1 MAEVQQQ
8 EGGSEKGKH
17 KKVRAKKSSTH
28 IDMTPMVDLAFL
40 LLTFFILT
48 TTFSK
53 PKTMDIT
60 MPVKDKVEEEDRTK
74 VPASQ
79 TMTILLTEN
88 DRIIWYRYKPDED
101 PATVAPTPIIADFS
115 LDGPTSIHK
124 VLLEQNQLV
133 YNLVKQVEDSVKR
146 GLIEDKDEIIKQHKA
161 AVKAAEKKGLIVL
174 IKPDDKSK
182 YKNLVDI
189 LDEMLICNV
198 GRYAI
203 VELSDAEKEL
213 ITNTK

>member
-1 MAEVQQQ
+1 MSEVQQQ
-8 EGGSEKGKH
+8 EGSDKGGKH

-60 MPVKDKVEEEDRTK
+60 MPVKDTTEINRTK

-79 TMTILLTEN
+79 TMSILLTEN
-88 DRIIWYRYKPDED
+88 DRIIWYMGIDS
-101 PATVAPTPIIADFS
+101 AGAPPQTNIADFS
-115 LDGPTSIHK
+115 TSGEKSIHR
-124 VLLEQNQLV
+124 VLLERNKLIADQVRLV
-133 YNLVKQVEDSVKR
+133 LDSVKR
-146 GLIEDKDEIIKQHKA
+146 GLIPDNEDEIKRHKA
-161 AVKAAEKKGLIVL
+161 AVKQAEKKGLIVL

-198 GRYAI
+198 ARYAI
-203 VELSDAEKEL
+203 VDLSESEKEL
-213 ITNTK
+213 IKNAR

>member
-1 MAEVQQQ
+1 MSEVQQSD
-8 EGGSEKGKH
+8 GGQEKGKH
-17 KKVRAKKSSTH
+17 KKIRAKKSSTH

-60 MPVKDKVEEEDRTK
+60 MPVKEKVEEEQRTK
-74 VPASQ
+74 VKASQ
-79 TMTILLTEN
+79 TVSILLTEN
-88 DRIIWYRYKPDED
+88 DRIIWYIGMDD
-101 PATVAPTPIIADFS
+101 PAQPPQTNIADFS
-115 LDGPTSIHK
+115 QSGPQSIRTMLLDKNKIVLEK
-124 VLLEQNQLV
+124 V
-133 YNLVKQVEDSVKR
+133 KMVEDSVKR
-146 GLIEDKDEIIKQHKA
+146 GLIPDKEDEIKRHKA
-161 AVKAAEKKGLIVL
+161 AVKGDKAGVIVL
-174 IKPDDKSK
+174 IKPDEKSK

-203 VELSDAEKEL
+203 VDLSESEREL
-213 ITNTK
+213 IKNTK

>member
-1 MAEVQQQ
+1 MSEVQQQ
-8 EGGSEKGKH
+8 DSGSEKGGKH

-40 LLTFFILT
+40 LLTFFMLT

-60 MPVKDKVEEEDRTK
+60 MPMKKDEIKEEERTK

-79 TMTILLTEN
+79 TLSILLTGKN
-88 DRIIWYRYKPDED
+88 RIIWYMGMDD
-101 PATVAPTPIIADFS
+101 PAQTPQTNIADFS
-115 LDGPTSIHK
+115 LNGTNSIHK
-124 VLLEQNQLV
+124 VLLEKNQLV
-133 YNLVKQVEDSVKR
+133 FNEVQAVKDSVSK
-146 GLIEDKDEIIKQHKA
+146 GLIKNDRDEIKRHIA
-161 AVKAAEKKGLIVL
+161 AVKVTERKGLIVL

-189 LDEMLICNV
+189 LDEMLVCNV
-198 GRYAI
+198 ARYAI
-203 VELSDAEKEL
+203 VDVSPNELEL
-213 ITNTK
+213 IKNTQ

>member
-8 EGGSEKGKH
+8 GGNEKGGKH
-17 KKVRAKKSSTH
+17 SKVRAKKASTH

-60 MPVKDKVEEEDRTK
+60 MPIKDKIEEKDRTK

-79 TMTILLTEN
+79 TMSVLLTAN
-88 DRIIWYRYKPDED
+88 DKIIWYMGVDSAEVPPE
-101 PATVAPTPIIADFS
+101 TNIANFS
-115 LDGPTSIHK
+115 QTGNSSIHK
-124 VLLEQNQLV
+124 VLLEKNELVANQ
-133 YNLVKQVEDSVKR
+133 VKLVEDSVKR
-146 GLIEDKDEIIKQHKA
+146 GLIPDNDEEIKKHKA
-161 AVKAAEKKGLIVL
+161 WVKAAEKKGLIVL
-174 IKPDDKSK
+174 IKPDSTAR

-189 LDEMLICNV
+189 LDEMLITNV
-198 GRYAI
+198 ARYAI
-203 VELSDAEKEL
+203 VDLSDSEKEL
-213 ITNTK
+213 IKNSEK

>member
-1 MAEVQQQ
+1 MSEVQQQ
-8 EGGSEKGKH
+8 EGSEKGGKH
-17 KKVRAKKSSTH
+17 KKIRAKKSSTH

-60 MPVKDKVEEEDRTK
+60 MPVKDTTEINRTK

-79 TMTILLTEN
+79 TMSILLTEN
-88 DRIIWYRYKPDED
+88 DRIIWYMGIDSAGLP
-101 PATVAPTPIIADFS
+101 PQTNMADFS
-115 LDGPTSIHK
+115 ISGEKSLHK
-124 VLLEQNQLV
+124 VLLERNKLIGDQIRL
-133 YNLVKQVEDSVKR
+133 VEDSVKR
-146 GLIEDKDEIIKQHKA
+146 GLIPDNEEEIKKHKA
-161 AVKAAEKKGLIVL
+161 AVKQAEKKGLIVL

-198 GRYAI
+198 ARYAI
-203 VELSDAEKEL
+203 VDLSESEKEL
-213 ITNTK
+213 IKNAQQ

>member
-1 MAEVQQQ
+1 MSEVQQQ
-8 EGGSEKGKH
+8 DSGSGKGKH
-17 KKVRAKKSSTH
+17 TKVRAKKSSTH

-60 MPVKDKVEEEDRTK
+60 MPVKDKIEDDQRTK

-79 TMTILLTEN
+79 TMSILLTEN
-88 DRIIWYRYKPDED
+88 DRIIWYFGMDD
-101 PATVAPTPIIADFS
+101 PSQPPVTNMATFS
-115 LDGPTSIHK
+115 QTGPNSIRTLLLDK
-124 VLLEQNQLV
+124 NKLV
-133 YNLVKQVEDSVKR
+133 VDKIKLVQDSVR
-146 GLIEDKDEIIKQHKA
+146 AGLIPDKEDEIKKHKA
-161 AVKAAEKKGLIVL
+161 AVKADKGGVIVL

-203 VELSDAEKEL
+203 VELSESEKEL
-213 ITNTK
+213 IKNTK

>member
-1 MAEVQQQ
+1 MSEVQQQ
-8 EGGSEKGKH
+8 DSSDKGGKH

-60 MPVKDKVEEEDRTK
+60 MPVKDTTEINRTK

-79 TMTILLTEN
+79 TMSILLTEN
-88 DRIIWYRYKPDED
+88 DRIIWYMGIDS
-101 PATVAPTPIIADFS
+101 AGAPPETNISDFS
-115 LDGPTSIHK
+115 TSGEKSIHK
-124 VLLEQNQLV
+124 VLLVRNKLV
-133 YNLVKQVEDSVKR
+133 SDQIRLVLDSIKR
-146 GLIEDKDEIIKQHKA
+146 GLIPDNEDEIKKHKA
-161 AVKAAEKKGLIVL
+161 AVKQAEKKGLIVL

-198 GRYAI
+198 ARYAI
-203 VELSDAEKEL
+203 VDLSESEKEL
-213 ITNTK
+213 IKNVK

>member
-8 EGGSEKGKH
+8 EGSDKGGKH

-53 PKTMDIT
+53 PKIMDIT
-60 MPVKDKVEEEDRTK
+60 MPVKEKDITDEQRTK

-79 TMTILLTEN
+79 TLSLLLTKN
-88 DRIIWYRYKPDED
+88 DRIIWYMGMDD
-101 PATVAPTPIIADFS
+101 PSQTPQTTIADFS
-115 LDGPTSIHK
+115 ENGAASIHK
-124 VLLEQNQLV
+124 VLLEKNKLV
-133 YNLVKQVEDSVKR
+133 YDQVKMVEDSVKR
-146 GLIEDKDEIIKQHKA
+146 GLIEDKEEVIKQHKA
-161 AVKAAEKKGLIVL
+161 WVKAAEKKGLSVL
-174 IKPDDKSK
+174 IKPDETSK

-189 LDEMLICNV
+189 LDEMLVCNV
-198 GRYAI
+198 ARYAI
-203 VELSDAEKEL
+203 VDLSDSEKEL
-213 ITNTK
+213 IKNTQ

>member
-1 MAEVQQQ
+1 MSEVQQQ
-8 EGGSEKGKH
+8 EGSEKGGKH

-60 MPVKDKVEEEDRTK
+60 MPVKDTTEINRTK

-79 TMTILLTEN
+79 TMSILLTEN
-88 DRIIWYRYKPDED
+88 DRIIWYMGIDSAGLP
-101 PATVAPTPIIADFS
+101 PQTNIADFS
-115 LDGPTSIHK
+115 ISGEKSLHK
-124 VLLEQNQLV
+124 VLLERNKLIGDQIRL
-133 YNLVKQVEDSVKR
+133 VEDSVKR
-146 GLIEDKDEIIKQHKA
+146 GLIPDNEEEIKKHKA
-161 AVKAAEKKGLIVL
+161 AVKQAEKKGLIVL

-198 GRYAI
+198 ARYAI
-203 VELSDAEKEL
+203 VDLSESEKEL
-213 ITNTK
+213 IKNAQQ

>member
-1 MAEVQQQ
+1 MAEVQAQ
-8 EGGSEKGKH
+8 EGSDKGGKH

-60 MPVKDKVEEEDRTK
+60 MPVKEHKDEDRTK
-74 VPASQ
+74 IKASLA
-79 TMTILLTEN
+79 MSILLTEN
-88 DRIIWYRYKPDED
+88 DKIIWYMGIDSAGMPPE
-101 PATVAPTPIIADFS
+101 TNVADFS
-115 LDGPTSIHK
+115 INGPKSIHK
-124 VLLEQNQLV
+124 VLLERNKLV
-133 YNLVKQVEDSVKR
+133 YDQVRMVEDSVKR
-146 GLIEDKDEIIKQHKA
+146 GLIPDNEEEIKKHKA
-161 AVKAAEKKGLIVL
+161 QVKAAEKEGLIVL
-174 IKPDDKSK
+174 IKPDEKAK

-203 VELSDAEKEL
+203 VDLSDSEKEL
-213 ITNTK
+213 IKNAQ

>member
-8 EGGSEKGKH
+8 EGGSDKGKH

-60 MPVKDKVEEEDRTK
+60 MPVKDKILDEERTK

-79 TMTILLTEN
+79 TLSLLLTEN
-88 DRIIWYRYKPDED
+88 DRIIWYIGEDD
-101 PATVAPTPIIADFS
+101 PAKPPSTNIADYS
-115 LDGPTSIHK
+115 QDGAKSIRK
-124 VLLEQNQLV
+124 ILLEKNKLV
-133 YNLVKQVEDSVKR
+133 IDQVKLVEDSVKA
-146 GLIEDKDEIIKQHKA
+146 GLITDTDEDIKRHKS

-189 LDEMLICNV
+189 LDEMLVCNV

-203 VELSDAEKEL
+203 VDLSDSEKTL
-213 ITNTK
+213 IENTK

>member
-1 MAEVQQQ
+1 MSEVQQQ
-8 EGGSEKGKH
+8 EGSEKGGKH

-60 MPVKDKVEEEDRTK
+60 MPVKDTTEINRTK

-79 TMTILLTEN
+79 TMSILLTEN
-88 DRIIWYRYKPDED
+88 DRIIWYMGIDSAGLPPE
-101 PATVAPTPIIADFS
+101 TNIADFS
-115 LDGPTSIHK
+115 ISGEKSLHK
-124 VLLEQNQLV
+124 VLLERNKLIGDQIRL
-133 YNLVKQVEDSVKR
+133 VEDSVKK
-146 GLIEDKDEIIKQHKA
+146 GLIPDNDEEIKKHKA
-161 AVKAAEKKGLIVL
+161 AVKQAEKKGLIVL

-198 GRYAI
+198 ARYAI
-203 VELSDAEKEL
+203 VDLSESEKEL
-213 ITNTK
+213 IKNAQQ

>member
-8 EGGSEKGKH
+8 DGADKGGKH

-40 LLTFFILT
+40 LLTFFIFT

-60 MPVKDKVEEEDRTK
+60 MPVKEKDPANQTK

-79 TMTILLTEN
+79 TMSVILTEK
-88 DRIIWYRYKPDED
+88 DKIIWYMGVDS
-101 PATVAPTPIIADFS
+101 ATVPPETNTADFS
-115 LDGPTSIHK
+115 MNGPRSIHK
-124 VLLEQNQLV
+124 VFLEKNKLV
-133 YNLVKQVEDSVKR
+133 NDLVKMVEDSVKR
-146 GLIEDKDEIIKQHKA
+146 GLIPDTEEDIKSHKA
-161 AVKAAEKKGLIVL
+161 KVKAAEKKGLIVL
-174 IKPDDKSK
+174 IKPDDKSR
-182 YKNLVDI
+182 YNNLVDI
-189 LDEMLICNV
+189 LDEMLVCNV

-203 VELSDAEKEL
+203 VDLSENEKEL
-213 ITNTK
+213 IKNAQ

>member
-1 MAEVQQQ
+1 MSEVQQQ
-8 EGGSEKGKH
+8 EGSEKGGKH

-60 MPVKDKVEEEDRTK
+60 MPVKDTTEINRTK

-79 TMTILLTEN
+79 TMSILLTEN
-88 DRIIWYRYKPDED
+88 DRIIWYMGIDSAGLPPE
-101 PATVAPTPIIADFS
+101 TNIADFS
-115 LDGPTSIHK
+115 ISGEKSLHK
-124 VLLEQNQLV
+124 VLLERNKLIGDQIRL
-133 YNLVKQVEDSVKR
+133 VEDSVKR
-146 GLIEDKDEIIKQHKA
+146 GLIPDNEEEIKKHKA
-161 AVKAAEKKGLIVL
+161 AVKQAEKKGLIVL

-198 GRYAI
+198 ARYAI
-203 VELSDAEKEL
+203 VDLSESEKEL
-213 ITNTK
+213 IKNAQQ